1 MRVSEIKR
9 KTAETDIALTLNL
22 DGTGKSEINSGNG
35 FMDHMLTL
43 FAKHGRFDLTVLCNG
58 DTEVDF
64 HHSAEDIGI
73 CLGKAFKEA
82 LGDMKGIMRYADII
96 LPMDETLILCTADLL
111 NNNLPEDEAVVLCAT
126 DISGRSYLGLDL
138 PLPSQRVGDFDTELV
153 EEFLIAFVNNS
164 NITLHIKELAG
175 KNTHHIIEGTF
186 KALGRTLRKAVKID
200 PECAGEIPSTKGVL

>member
-9 KTAETDIALTLNL
+9 KTAETDISISLNL
-22 DGTGKSEINSGNG
+22 DGTGKSEIKSGNG

-43 FAKHGRFDLTVLCNG
+43 FAKHGRFDLIVNCNG
-58 DTEVDF
+58 DTNVDF

-111 NNNLPEDEAVVLCAT
+111 NNQISDDEAVILCAT

>member
-9 KTAETDIALTLNL
+9 KTNETDILLTLNL
-22 DGTGKSEINSGNG
+22 DGEGKSEINSGNG

-43 FAKHGRFDLTVLCNG
+43 FAKHGRFDLKVICKG

-73 CLGKAFKEA
+73 CLGKAFKDA
-82 LGDMKGIMRYADII
+82 LGDMKGIYRYGDII
-96 LPMDETLILCTADLL
+96 LPMDETLIICTADLL
-111 NNNLPEDEAVVLCAT
+111 NAELPEDEAVVLCAT

-200 PECAGEIPSTKGVL
+200 PECVGEIPSTKGVL

>member
-1 MRVSEIKR
+1 MRTATIKR
-9 KTAETDIALTLNL
+9 KTNETDITLSLNL

-58 DTEVDF
+58 DTNVDF

-73 CLGKAFKEA
+73 CLGMAFKEA
-82 LGDMKGIMRYADII
+82 LGDMKGITRYADII
-96 LPMDETLILCTADLL
+96 LPMDEALILCAADIL
-111 NNNLPEDEAVVLCAT
+111 NNNLQNENVKLCAS

-138 PLPSQRVGDFDTELV
+138 PQPSTRVGDFDTELV
-153 EEFLIAFVNNS
+153 EEFLIAFVNNAR
-164 NITLHIKELAG
+164 ITLHIKELAG

-186 KALGRTLRKAVKID
+186 KALGRTLSKAVKIN
-200 PECAGEIPSTKGVL
+200 EEYKNEIPSTKGVL

>member
-9 KTAETDIALTLNL
+9 KTAETDIILKLDL
-22 DGTGKSEINSGNG
+22 DGTGVSEINSGNG

-43 FAKHGRFDLTVLCNG
+43 FARHGRFDLTVLCNG
-58 DTEVDF
+58 DTNVDF

-73 CLGKAFKEA
+73 CLGMAFKEA
-82 LGDMKGIMRYADII
+82 LGDMKGITRYGDII

-111 NNNLPEDEAVVLCAT
+111 EKSIKDENVILCAT

-138 PLPSQRVGDFDTELV
+138 PLPSARVGDFDTELV
-153 EEFLIAFVNNS
+153 EEFLIAFVNNAR
-164 NITLHIKELAG
+164 ITLHIKELAG

-186 KALGRTLRKAVKID
+186 KALGRTLAKAVKINK
-200 PECAGEIPSTKGVL
+200 EYKNEIPSTKGVL

>member
-1 MRVSEIKR
+1 MRTSEINR
-9 KTAETDIALTLNL
+9 KTAETDISLKLNL